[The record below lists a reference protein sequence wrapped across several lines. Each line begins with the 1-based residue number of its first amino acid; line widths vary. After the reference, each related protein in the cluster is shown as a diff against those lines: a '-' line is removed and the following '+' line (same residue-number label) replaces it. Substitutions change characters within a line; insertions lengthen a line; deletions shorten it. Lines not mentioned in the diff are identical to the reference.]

1 MDILL
6 SSTTGYY
13 WLLCHEKNGL
23 HAKIWTFSCAPTN
36 AKTNFSVKSN
46 FFMGKQSQMEL

>member
-13 WLLCHEKNGL
+13 WLLCHEKEVGL
-23 HAKIWTFSCAPTN
+23 HAKIWTFGCAPTN
-36 AKTNFSVKSN
+36 AKTNFSVKITVVIR
-46 FFMGKQSQMEL
+46 